1 MRLIPKGP
9 IVDRSRRADVGEAAG
24 PRQLTLTLD
33 DFTLETIAEE
43 AGRLGVSTE
52 DLARFSVL
60 YYLADLDS
68 GRIARRIP
76 DRLTL

>member
-1 MRLIPKGP
+1 MRLIPNGP
-9 IVDRSRRADVGEAAG
+9 IVDRSRRADVGRDARSRE
-24 PRQLTLTLD
+24 LTLTLD

-43 AGRLGVSTE
+43 AGRLGISTE
-52 DLARFSVL
+52 DLARFSLL

-68 GRIARRIP
+68 GRIARRLP

>member
-9 IVDRSRRADVGEAAG
+9 IVDRSRQADGGRAAASS
-24 PRQLTLTLD
+24 QLTLMLD

-43 AGRLGVSTE
+43 AERLGVSTE
-52 DLARFSVL
+52 ELARFSLL

-68 GRIARRIP
+68 GRIARRLP
-76 DRLTL
+76 DRLAL